1 MSLTFLKENWIR
13 CTIGG
18 FCIHLVL
25 GTLYLWGIIT
35 VALTSYLRKFDPTVT
50 YDDTVMI
57 YATALGVQGA
67 TYILGGIAAKYFGS
81 KRTCL
86 FGGYVLVLGVFLSSM
101 VTSLSALTFTYGVMF
116 GVGLGFCYVSPIGC
130 ASSWNPS
137 RKGLITGVIVAGFGG
152 GAFIFPFIS
161 SAVLHQGVTGDSSGR
176 DRNKLV
182 NGYYP
187 PDSDVVNNVPQMFLI
202 LSIFYF
208 VMITL
213 GCFLLVEKNES
224 ELSASLILIGSENSR
239 HADAGNTS
247 RKYNAIAS
255 TNGMNDSDV
264 SNTYQ
269 PTASHCTES
278 AVALRDDSAGA
289 DGNANKQPDHENG
302 VSLNLDIGPLEMI
315 KIPLAWHLASCFITT
330 TIGGK

>member
-67 TYILGGIAAKYFGS
+67 TYILGGIMAKYIGS

-86 FGGYVLVLGVFLSSM
+86 FGGYILVLGVFLSSM
-101 VTSLSALTFTYGVMF
+101 VTSLSAITFTYGVMF
-116 GVGLGFCYVSPIGC
+116 GIGLGFCYVSPIGC

-152 GAFIFPFIS
+152 GAFIFQFIS
-161 SAVLHQGVTGDSSGR
+161 SAVLHQGVTGGSSGR

-187 PDSDVVNNVPQMFLI
+187 PDSDVVNNVPQMFFI
-202 LSIFYF
+202 LSICYF

-224 ELSASLILIGSENSR
+224 EVLTPLISESSR
-239 HADAGNTS
+239 YADAGSTS
-247 RKYNAIAS
+247 RKYSAVAS
-255 TNGMNDSDV
+255 TNKMNDSDV
-264 SNTYQ
+264 LNTYQ
-269 PTASHCTES
+269 PAASNYTES
-278 AVALRDDSAGA
+278 AVALRDDSET
-289 DGNANKQPDHENG
+289 DGSANKQHEHENG
-302 VSLNLDIGPLEMI
+302 LSLNLDIGPMEMI